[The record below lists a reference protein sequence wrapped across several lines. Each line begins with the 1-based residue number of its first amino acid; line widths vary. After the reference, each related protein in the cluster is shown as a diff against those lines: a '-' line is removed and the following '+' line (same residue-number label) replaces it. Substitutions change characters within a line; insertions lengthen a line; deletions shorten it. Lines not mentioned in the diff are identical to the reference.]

1 MALKMFGH
9 AGIASN
15 RADEYNRENENST
28 TKELN
33 SPDYAN
39 SFRVIIHYPLV
50 SELILLNVEQELES
64 VDIIVENIGPGGLR
78 FLANI
83 HLKLNQ
89 EIIYSVES
97 DFLEDKIHIPGNII
111 WKEEISKDL
120 FQYGAHFETPEQ
132 TRAFLNQLFGAS

>member
-1 MALKMFGH
+1 MALRMSEQ

-15 RADEYNRENENST
+15 RAEEYNRENANST
-28 TKELN
+28 TKELT

-39 SFRVIIHYPLV
+39 SFRVIIQYPLV
-50 SELILLNVEQELES
+50 SELTLLNVEQELES
-64 VDIIVENIGPGGLR
+64 VDIIVENVGPGGLR

-83 HLKLNQ
+83 HLELDQ

-97 DFLEDKIHIPGNII
+97 EFLEDKIHIPGNII
-111 WKEEISKDL
+111 WKEEISNGL

-132 TRAFLNQLFGAS
+132 TRPFLNQLFGV